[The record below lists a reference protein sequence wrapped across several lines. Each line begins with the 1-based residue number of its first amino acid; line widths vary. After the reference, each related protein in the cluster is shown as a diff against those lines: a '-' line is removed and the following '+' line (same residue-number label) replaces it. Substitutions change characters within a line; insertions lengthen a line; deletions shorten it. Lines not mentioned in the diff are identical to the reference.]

1 MFEELGLRPFGS
13 LVRSLFLAGILS
25 RGARESSECA
35 GIHFVTRE
43 GRSQMFWLV
52 TTPALWAATMIRDLM
67 RVHSMYVEFMTFGGH
82 APAGF
87 LASFGPDGMVRTIR
101 P

>member
-1 MFEELGLRPFGS
+1 
-13 LVRSLFLAGILS
+13 
-25 RGARESSECA
+25 
-35 GIHFVTRE
+35 
-43 GRSQMFWLV
+43 
-52 TTPALWAATMIRDLM
+52 
-67 RVHSMYVEFMTFGGH
+67 MYVEFMTFGGH